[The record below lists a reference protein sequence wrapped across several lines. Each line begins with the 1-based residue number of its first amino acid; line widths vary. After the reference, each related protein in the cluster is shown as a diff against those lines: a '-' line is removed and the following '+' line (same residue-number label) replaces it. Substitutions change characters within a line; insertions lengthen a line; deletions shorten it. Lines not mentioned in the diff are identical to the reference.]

1 MCVMLHVYK
10 DWKSKLLQIGK
21 QLKCEG
27 KQQKKRGGGRE
38 RKIKRD
44 LGRQGEVNYTERD
57 RETETERGREKSVI
71 MVECKLMCVSGL
83 GSHVLIDVSLEWRH
97 WLHSPTRQTR
107 HTVVGKSEQ
116 KTLLMRC

>member
-1 MCVMLHVYK
+1 M
-10 DWKSKLLQIGK
+10 
-21 QLKCEG
+21 
-27 KQQKKRGGGRE
+27 
-38 RKIKRD
+38 
-44 LGRQGEVNYTERD
+44 
-57 RETETERGREKSVI
+57 I

-116 KTLLMRC
+116 KTINEVLITHDASSSNLSSTEL